1 MDTTITL
8 RADTRQKNLI
18 AEYAKMHG
26 ESMSGFILETVLD
39 KIEDEIDLRD
49 MEAAI
54 AEHETNPITYTHSE
68 IKKELGL
75 Q

>member
-8 RADTRQKNLI
+8 RADAKQKNLI

-26 ESMSGFILETVLD
+26 ETMSSFILETVLD

-49 MEAAI
+49 MEKAVADHR
-54 AEHETNPITYTHSE
+54 ANPKTYTHDE
-68 IKKELGL
+68 IKQEFGF
-75 Q
+75 